1 MEIIKY
7 NLAYIINFQCL
18 IQSGKLL
25 SKLLSKNRYCYL
37 VKMLQLKLQKLFYMS
52 LDKTPPPTKKNPRSV
67 KFPILQIIILTIL
80 S

>member
-25 SKLLSKNRYCYL
+25 STKNRYCYL